1 MAYRTITVDD
11 KDYQYT
17 VGRSHVKVR
26 GFETALLE
34 MVGKI
39 RKVYDGPFDEYYW
52 AVSVRPTDI
61 AAWIRSKKN

>member
-1 MAYRTITVDD
+1 MSYRKINVNN

-17 VGRSHVKVR
+17 VGQSHVKVR
-26 GFETALLE
+26 GFEAAPLE

-39 RKVYDGPFDEYYW
+39 RKVYDGPVDEYYW

-61 AAWIRSKKN
+61 AAWIRLKKG